1 MKTARGVRQINEN
14 LLKQGRALIITDLDQ
29 DRTILGQ
36 VPNGTLQVNPK
47 TGLISAKV
55 EGGNDWVPCNLSEP
69 ALIIARDTQFAEELF
84 KVVSI
89 DIDNQK
95 FDYKKKDL
103 TGEFK
108 NYNDAPIKV
117 RTDKD
122 GNVIEEWL
130 VFELEGAYLQG
141 RNHLVVTIDGVNTRT
156 VVNGGIEEIS
166 EKRFAVKTTDSEGNK
181 ILGEGQELS
190 IRYVMW
196 MRVGGPWPR
205 IFITDNMPEAA
216 NKDDFWLDKKSV
228 LSTGELEFK
237 AFKQCNNT
245 YYAGSGNQNNWDI
258 VYGNVFEHIVTSI
271 GDANK
276 RIDATNERI
285 DELDTSTGN
294 ANTGL
299 STKLSALDKYV
310 KEDFKKYVDDE
321 DAKIETALI
330 TESSNRAKADE
341 TLQDNIDK
349 EAVTR
354 KDSDDSLSVAISTET
369 TNRTN
374 ADTVLS
380 NKIGVMSFTGTNA
393 KNETT
398 LTGAV
403 NKLDA
408 AISTEK
414 SRAESEEARI
424 EGKVD
429 SETEN
434 RKKAINDEKSDRE
447 SADNALETKLTNA
460 YKSADTALDTKIST
474 EVTNRTSADKT
485 LQDNIDAEANS
496 RQTAD
501 TNLQNTL
508 QANIDKKI
516 DKSSLYVQDS
526 QPTGTIAK
534 NSIWMCTKSL
544 QEATYVYN
552 GTNWVQTGQVMHLRS
567 YT

>member
-29 DRTILGQ
+29 DNTILEQ

-55 EGGNDWVPCNLSEP
+55 EGSNSWVPCNLSEP

-89 DIDNQK
+89 DINNQK

-103 TGEFK
+103 TGEFR

-122 GNVIEEWL
+122 GNITEEWL

-181 ILGEGQELS
+181 ILCEGQELS

-216 NKDDFWLDKKSV
+216 NKDDFWLDKKAV
-228 LSTGELEFK
+228 LPTGEVEFK
-237 AFKQCNNT
+237 AFKQCNST
-245 YYAGSGNQNNWDI
+245 YYAGSGDQDKWDI
-258 VYGNVFEHIVTSI
+258 VYGNALEDII
-271 GDANK
+271 D
-276 RIDATNERI
+276 RIKNTNERI
-285 DELDTSTGN
+285 DELDASTGN
-294 ANTGL
+294 TNTGL
-299 STKLSALDKYV
+299 SNRLSALDTYV
-310 KEDFKKYVDDE
+310 KEDFKKYVDDK
-321 DAKIETALI
+321 DAKIETAL
-330 TESSNRAKADE
+330 
-341 TLQDNIDK
+341 
-349 EAVTR
+349 
-354 KDSDDSLSVAISTET
+354 STET

-374 ADTVLS
+374 ADTALS
-380 NKIGVMSFTGTNA
+380 NKIGNMSFTGTSA

-403 NKLDA
+403 NKLDS

-414 SRAESEEARI
+414 SRAMSEEARI

-429 SETEN
+429 SETES
-434 RKKAINDEKSDRE
+434 RKKAISDEKSARE
-447 SADNALETKLTNA
+447 SADTALDTKLTNA
-460 YKSADTALDTKIST
+460 YKSADSALDSKIST
-474 EVTNRTSADKT
+474 EVTNRTNADKTLQDNINAEGAARKSADNTLQSNIGTEEAARKAADKT
-485 LQDNIDAEANS
+485 LQDNIDAEAQS

-516 DKSSLYVQDS
+516 DKSSLYVQDN

-544 QEATYVYN
+544 QEATYIYN
-552 GTNWVQTGQVMHLRS
+552 GTSWIQTGRVMHLRS